1 MQLLGLSPPHPRGGE
16 GRDISFVEKHM
27 KRRKGIKEV
36 PGNVKAK
43 GRKRINV
50 KEIMKGNRGEKR
62 YQKTSACGEKTPAY
76 P

>member
-1 MQLLGLSPPHPRGGE
+1 MRTIFGIEYFLLIANNAVAGVKPPTPEE
-16 GRDISFVEKHM
+16 GREISFVEKHM

-62 YQKTSACGEKTPAY
+62 Y
-76 P
+76 